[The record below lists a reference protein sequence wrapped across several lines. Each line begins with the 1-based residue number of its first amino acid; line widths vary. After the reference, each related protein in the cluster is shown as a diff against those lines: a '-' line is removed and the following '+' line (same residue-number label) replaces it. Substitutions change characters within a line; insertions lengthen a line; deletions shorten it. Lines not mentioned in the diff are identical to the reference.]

1 MIKPSFWDIFL
12 CKTLRN
18 RLVSIKRLISLN
30 TEHLKIA
37 LAHLSRYKN
46 QSPSELRAPAV
57 YSVIRLWAKSA
68 GAAAR

>member
-1 MIKPSFWDIFL
+1 M
-12 CKTLRN
+12 
-18 RLVSIKRLISLN
+18 SIKRLISLK

-68 GAAAR
+68 GAAAH